1 MKKIAIYSRKGGTTK
16 TTSTFNIAGVLAKKY
31 KAKVLVV
38 DTDPQANLTERFLK
52 YKAEENGGLEWL
64 KDRNTLENLFL
75 NPDSVNEAILSADIQ
90 LREGQAA
97 KKRGIDIIPMK
108 PADINPSP
116 SLENIEESI
125 GKAIPEGQVTRMMEK
140 IRRTRSHPYD
150 YSYVLFDFSPAYN
163 KITREL
169 LNAVDYIVV
178 PCTLDVNSLD
188 GVSQIIDTINDI
200 RDTSNP
206 DLALLGFYMAM
217 NNNKTAYDNQMEQM
231 IREALGDKCLKTM
244 IRYNT
249 EAKWSL
255 HNGIPLSWYKRS
267 GKLTQDYEALVE
279 ELLKRIEVEDR
290 GRENRKASEEQNA
303 QEEEA

>member
-1 MKKIAIYSRKGGTTK
+1 MKKIAVYSRKGGTTK

-38 DTDPQANLTERFLK
+38 DTDSQANLTERFLK
-52 YKAEENGGLEWL
+52 YRAEENGGLEWL
-64 KDRNTLENLFL
+64 RERDTLENLFL
-75 NPDSVNEAILSADIQ
+75 APDKVNEAIIGAEIQ

-108 PADINPSP
+108 PAEINPSP

-125 GKAIPEGQVTRMMEK
+125 GKAIPEGQVSKMMEK
-140 IRRTRSHPYD
+140 IRRTRNHPYD

-169 LNAVDYIVV
+169 LSATDYIVV

-200 RDTSNP
+200 KENRNP
-206 DLALLGFYMAM
+206 ELALLGFFLAM
-217 NNNKTAYDNQMEQM
+217 NNNKTAYDNQMEIM

-255 HNGIPLSWYKRS
+255 HNGIPLAWYKRN
-267 GKLTQDYEALVE
+267 GKLTQDYESLVE
-279 ELLKRIEVEDR
+279 ELLKRIEEEDKSR
-290 GRENRKASEEQNA
+290 AGRKETWPEN
-303 QEEEA
+303 

>member
-31 KAKVLVV
+31 KTKVLVV
-38 DTDPQANLTERFLK
+38 DTDSQANLTERFLK

-64 KDRNTLENLFL
+64 RERETLENLFL
-75 NPDSVNEAILSADIQ
+75 TPEKVNEAILGADIQ

-108 PADINPSP
+108 PADIGPSP

-125 GKAIPEGQVTRMMEK
+125 GKAIPEGQVLRMMEK
-140 IRRTRSHPYD
+140 IRRTRNHPYD

-169 LNAVDYIVV
+169 LSAVDYIVV

-200 RDTSNP
+200 KESTNP
-206 DLALLGFYMAM
+206 ELVLLGFFMAM
-217 NNNKTAYDNQMEQM
+217 NNNKTAYDNQMEAM
-231 IREALGDKCLKTM
+231 IREALGDKCLKTV

-255 HNGIPLSWYKRS
+255 HNGIPLAWYKRN

-279 ELLKRIEVEDR
+279 ELLKRIDEEDR
-290 GRENRKASEEQNA
+290 GRLKRNETAEQPD
-303 QEEEA
+303 E